1 MFKWP
6 DPPDGQIIVRL
17 PFEIYWAVSLS
28 VTLILGFVMYISTV
42 REKLDEWLRKVA
54 AKPWVGAGK
63 SFALGAKKTPEG
75 GLNHV

>member
-17 PFEIYWAVSLS
+17 PFEIYWAASLS
-28 VTLILGFVMYISTV
+28 VTLILGFVMYISTI
-42 REKLDEWLRKVA
+42 REKLDKWLRKVA
-54 AKPWVGAGK
+54 EILWVGAGK
-63 SFALGAKKTPEG
+63 SLALGAKKAPED